1 MKTPETCPNCDADVP
16 RGALACPACGAD
28 ERTGWND
35 RADSQR
41 TADRLGIPDDEFDYD
56 EFVKAE
62 FGEQRTNNAKTP
74 GVSWLG
80 WLVAVG
86 LAGAMAFAYFR

>member
-1 MKTPETCPNCDADVP
+1 MSPETCPNCGADVP
-16 RGALACPACGAD
+16 RAALACPECGAD

-56 EFVKAE
+56 EFVKEE
-62 FGEQRTNNAKTP
+62 FGERKESGAKAK
-74 GVSWLG
+74 GVSWL
-80 WLVAVG
+80 WWAVAVL
-86 LAGAMAFAYFR
+86 LALAFGSAYFR

>member
-1 MKTPETCPNCDADVP
+1 MP
-16 RGALACPACGAD
+16 RGALACPECGAD

-56 EFVKAE
+56 EFVKEE
-62 FGEQRTNNAKTP
+62 FGERKESRTNTKGENSLWWW
-74 GVSWLG
+74 V
-80 WLVAVG
+80 VVG
-86 LAGAMAFAYFR
+86 LTLTFIYFAFFSMGVR